1 MSNDENTNKEA
12 ESIKSEIEEVVEKV
26 EEKAE
31 EVVEKVEEVVS
42 EAAESAEKTAGNAV
56 ASILSLKDK
65 NPKVFYG
72 GIAGVVLLVL
82 IAMMMGGGSDKPAI
96 TGPSLTNIE
105 VGKSYI
111 LKSPNSYSQTST
123 VRLASVPGSMAA
135 YDDTE
140 KDDREGCL
148 HLPQGTPVTVK
159 DLTDAFGKKNAFA
172 KVVAESGEC
181 KGKGGWTSA
190 INIQPK

>member
-1 MSNDENTNKEA
+1 MSNDEKSNKETESVKA
-12 ESIKSEIEEVVEKV
+12 EVEEMI
-26 EEKAE
+26 EKAE
-31 EVVEKVEEVVS
+31 DVVEDAVEKVEEVVS
-42 EAAESAEKTAGNAV
+42 DAAETAEKTAGNAL
-56 ASILSLKDK
+56 SGILALKEK

-72 GIAGVVLLVL
+72 GIAGIVLLVL
-82 IAMMMGGGSDKPAI
+82 ILMMSGGGGDKPAI

-105 VGKSYI
+105 VGKTYI

-123 VRLASVPGSMAA
+123 VRLAAVPGNMAA

-148 HLPQGTPVTVK
+148 HLPQGTSVVVK

-172 KVVAESGEC
+172 KVVAEAGKC
-181 KGKGGWTSA
+181 KGNGGWTSV
-190 INIQPK
+190 INIQTK